1 MFDTAIPA
9 VVAQALAAGR
19 RDEPLDATRLHD
31 WRYLQRLNFAALPDW
46 GTRLAWVG
54 ERLLPPAGYLR
65 ALYGEDLGYPTLLWR
80 RLRRAGARLGAKA
93 PER

>member
-1 MFDTAIPA
+1 MSNGTKKTAL
-9 VVAQALAAGR
+9 VVGATGVVGQACLR
-19 RDEPLDATRLHD
+19 H
-31 WRYLQRLNFAALPDW
+31 FAALPDW